1 MTKFNLQSFA
11 FAAVVLFAV
20 LFNFSG
26 RENATDSISES
37 AISDTNLTAN
47 VAVLSDFDPVPPV
60 FKVLPEV
67 KAVTAYAK
75 ELFGS
80 QVFSEKNIHQQW
92 PIASLTKL
100 MTAAVAL
107 EKIGMNQEITVSE
120 NAVATDGI
128 AGGLIIGKTYPV
140 RELINVLMGVSSN
153 DAAVA
158 LAESYGIKRFVATM
172 NSRAGNIGMLDTVF
186 ADPTGLTSL
195 NQSNVFDLEKL
206 VKHVFN
212 NYPEILTVSRQPE
225 VKIAGQVFKN
235 INAFAGRPDFIG
247 GKTGFIDE
255 ASGNLISLFNINGQ
269 PVLIIILGSDDRF
282 GDTQKIYDHITSS

>member
-20 LFNFSG
+20 LVNFSG
-26 RENATDSISES
+26 RENTKETISAAE
-37 AISDTNLTAN
+37 ISDTNLTAN
-47 VAVLSDFDPVPPV
+47 IAVISDIDPTPPI
-60 FKVLPEV
+60 FKVLPNV

-80 QVFSEKNIHQQW
+80 QVFFEKNIHQQW
-92 PIASLTKL
+92 PVASLTKL

-107 EKIGMNQEITVSE
+107 EKIGINQEVVASE
-120 NAVATDGI
+120 NAVATEGI
-128 AGGLIIGKTYPV
+128 AGGLLVGRSYPV

-158 LAESYGIKRFVATM
+158 LAESYGVKRFVATM

-195 NQSNVFDLEKL
+195 NQSNVLDLEKL

-212 NYPEILTVSRQPE
+212 NYPEILTASRQPD

-235 INAFAGRPDFIG
+235 INAFAGRPDFLG

-255 ASGNLISLFNINGQ
+255 ASGNLISLFNVGGQ
-269 PVLIIILGSDDRF
+269 PVLIIVLGSDDRF
-282 GDTQKIYDHITSS
+282 GDTRKIYDHITGS